1 MTSTT
6 TSRSH
11 PSDGPAPTVPPSDSG
26 DGWRTR
32 FARLGVPVSQF
43 RALSLIGVLIV
54 MWLAFQVL
62 TDGLFLTPRNL
73 TTLTVQVAITALLAA
88 GVVMI
93 MVAGHIDLSVGS
105 SVGFCAVFSALLVDS
120 TNGFGLALS
129 TPMLIL
135 ATIGIGMLIGVWQ
148 GFWVAVLGVPSFI
161 VTLGSLLGL
170 RGLALAL
177 TDGSTVSAGNSTAFI
192 SQTFLSASVF
202 VPLTVA
208 LLAAFI
214 WVKYRDFRA
223 RRSAGIEASLT
234 SIVLIPAALT
244 LIAATAATLVMMSY
258 RGAPLPSAIMVV
270 VLVLVTFILSR
281 TRFGRSLF
289 AIGGNAEAARY
300 AGINARKLTFIVFV
314 FMGALYGIAGLMMLS
329 RTGVGSPNAGVGLE
343 LSVIGAAVI
352 GGTSLFG
359 GIGTATGAV
368 FGALLL
374 ETLINGMGLMNIDS
388 SYQMIVTGVVLLV
401 AVYIDIRGR
410 RANA

>member
-1 MTSTT
+1 MTT
-6 TSRSH
+6 TTN
-11 PSDGPAPTVPPSDSG
+11 DPAPSAPQAPPKGG
-26 DGWRTR
+26 DAPGHRGFNR
-32 FARLGVPVSQF
+32 FGVPVSQL
-43 RALSLIGVLIV
+43 RALTLIGVLIL
-54 MWLAFQVL
+54 MWLVFQVL

-93 MVAGHIDLSVGS
+93 MVCGHIDLSVGS

-120 TNGFGLALS
+120 TNGFGLSLS
-129 TPMLIL
+129 TPVLIL
-135 ATIGIGMLIGVWQ
+135 MTIGVGMVIGVWQ

-177 TDGSTVSAGNSTAFI
+177 TDGSTVSAGSSVSFI
-192 SQTFLSASVF
+192 SQTYLSTWVF
-202 VPLTVA
+202 VPLIVL

-214 WVKYRDFRA
+214 WAKYREFRA
-223 RRSAGIEASLT
+223 RQDAGIEASIT
-234 SIVLIPAALT
+234 SIVVIPAALT
-244 LIAATAATLVMMSY
+244 FVAALAATLVMASY

-270 VLVLVTFILSR
+270 VLVVVTFMLAR
-281 TRFGRSLF
+281 TRFGRSLY

-314 FMGALYGIAGLMMLS
+314 FMGVLYGIAGLMMLS
-329 RTGVGSPNAGVGLE
+329 RSGVGSPNAGVGLE

-359 GIGTATGAV
+359 GVGTATGAV

-410 RANA
+410 RAHA